1 MRRVGSTIRISA
13 EPKGD
18 RGRCP
23 RCDGESARV
32 HSRYRRQL
40 ADTAIGGHPVMIDLR
55 VRRFFC
61 DTIDCTAKT
70 FAEQVPGLTKSRSRR
85 TPVLG
90 AMVTAIGL
98 AVAGRAGARLAT
110 RLGVTVGRDTL
121 LRAVRAMSD
130 PKVGEVSILG
140 IDDFAIRRGHVYG
153 TLVLDM
159 VTSRP
164 IDLLADRTTDTV
176 ADWLKEHPGAE
187 VVCRDRAGAY
197 AEGIRVGAP
206 DAVQVADRWHLWHNL
221 ADAVEKTVTRH
232 RADLRLPVEEAED
245 VDVVTAGIDEYARP
259 ASEPID
265 GRLVTRTRERHAAV
279 RQLASQGMSISAI
292 GRKLSLDRRTV
303 RRFARATEVEELL
316 TKAESRAS
324 LLDEFK
330 PHLHERFNA
339 GCTDAARLTREIALL
354 GYRGSDKTVRRYLQ
368 PLRSARDPLPSG
380 PTAPSVRQATGWLTR
395 HPDRL
400 TDDER
405 TALEALL
412 ERSPALATTRDLVHD
427 FAEIMV
433 ERRGRDLG
441 AWMTAVDANGDRA
454 LRSFVTGLRRDLDA
468 VTAGLTLPYS
478 SGPVEGHI
486 NRIKMLKRQMYGRA
500 NLDLLRK
507 RVIHTV

>member
-1 MRRVGSTIRISA
+1 MLPHLVGVVVAGVRRVGSTIRIAA
-13 EPKGD
+13 EPTGD
-18 RGRCP
+18 RDWCP

-32 HSRYRRQL
+32 HSRDRRQL

-70 FAEQVPGLTKSRSRR
+70 FAEQVPDLTRAWSRR

-110 RLGVTVGRDTL
+110 RLGVAVGRDTL
-121 LRAVRAMSD
+121 LRAVRAMGD
-130 PKVGEVSILG
+130 PEIGEVSVLG

-164 IDLLADRTTDTV
+164 IDLLADRTSDTV
-176 ADWLKEHPGAE
+176 ADWLKEHPGTE

-197 AEGIRVGAP
+197 AEGIRIGAP

-221 ADAVEKTVTRH
+221 AEAVEKTVTRH
-232 RADLRLPVEEAED
+232 RADLRLPAED
-245 VDVVTAGIDEYARP
+245 AENVDVVNVDVVTAGVDEVLHAE
-259 ASEPID
+259 SEPID

-279 RQLASQGMSISAI
+279 RQLISQGMSISAI
-292 GRKLSLDRRTV
+292 GRNLSLDRRTV

-330 PHLHERFNA
+330 SHLHERFNA

-354 GYRGSDKTVRRYLQ
+354 GYRGSDKTVRRTCNHC
-368 PLRSARDPLPSG
+368 G
-380 PTAPSVRQATGWLTR
+380 
-395 HPDRL
+395 
-400 TDDER
+400 
-405 TALEALL
+405 
-412 ERSPALATTRDLVHD
+412 ALATRFPQDP
-427 FAEIMV
+427 
-433 ERRGRDLG
+433 
-441 AWMTAVDANGDRA
+441 
-454 LRSFVTGLRRDLDA
+454 LRRRSGRPP
-468 VTAGLTLPYS
+468 AG
-478 SGPVEGHI
+478 
-486 NRIKMLKRQMYGRA
+486 
-500 NLDLLRK
+500 
-507 RVIHTV
+507 